1 MAGKKKKKSTKAIE
15 PKDNAD
21 TVVVQRAYEDSLKE
35 SLATYFLACGN
46 DPKEAEENFLAGLS
60 IMRDARDRALQLVQ
74 ADSACAPYSSS

>member
-1 MAGKKKKKSTKAIE
+1 MAGKKKKKSTKAIA

-35 SLATYFLACGN
+35 SLVTYFLACGN

-60 IMRDARDRALQLVQ
+60 ILRDARDRALQLVQ
-74 ADSACAPYSSS
+74 GDSASAPCSSS